1 MKEDLRG
8 ALRGFRRNR
17 GFAAAA
23 VLLLAF
29 GIGTATAVFSV
40 AETLLLRSLPYPD
53 SERLVALRSVR
64 PLADIP
70 DARTAAGHSPNGSAT
85 RPPSRRSPATGGTR
99 WT

>member
-53 SERLVALRSVR
+53 SERLMALRSVR

-70 DARTAAGHSPNGSAT
+70 DARTAAGTLAEWQRYAT
-85 RPPSRRSPATGGTR
+85 SFEAIAG
-99 WT
+99 